1 MTGVSLSSLS
11 IDLEENGDLIITEHF
26 VPELQDL
33 EKIRHFRRSQI
44 SDYPSLAIVLATSRP
59 DGLLKIL
66 SQLEKQS
73 LATFQLFLGIH
84 GYELTA
90 SHHEIIERLEN
101 RRILVNVQ
109 NFEKS
114 ITLGVMLTSLANASS
129 SEFIAKIDDDD
140 IYGPQ
145 YLQDSLDA
153 IIINGADL
161 VGCALNYIY
170 LEKIDLTVRRFNR
183 NGISS
188 VEHWSDWVCGG
199 TILVRNSIG
208 KESGWFGEAKNGV
221 DQFLLTAVSANGGK
235 IWRKYGAGYIYCR
248 SVDGHTFKTA
258 FSEFL
263 ELSIEQNVG
272 IWRNKVFGT

>member
-1 MTGVSLSSLS
+1 MGV
-11 IDLEENGDLIITEHF
+11 IITEHF
-26 VPELQDL
+26 VPELHDL

-44 SDYPSLAIVLATSRP
+44 SEYPSLAIVLASSRP

-66 SQLEKQS
+66 AQLEKQS
-73 LATFQLFLGIH
+73 LATFELFLGIH

-90 SHHEIIERLEN
+90 SHQEIIERLEN
-101 RRILVNVQ
+101 RSILVNVQ
-109 NFEKS
+109 NFENS
-114 ITLGVMLTSLANASS
+114 TTLGVILTILANTSS
-129 SEFIAKIDDDD
+129 NEFIAKIDDDD

-153 IIINGADL
+153 IIINSADV
-161 VGCALNYIY
+161 VGRALNYIY
-170 LEKIDLTVRRFNR
+170 LEKIDLTVRRFNE
-183 NGISS
+183 NENENSISS

-208 KESGWFGEAKNGV
+208 KESGWFGEAENGV
-221 DQFLLTAVSANGGK
+221 DHYLLASVSANGGK
-235 IWRKYGAGYIYCR
+235 IWRTYGAGYIYCR

-258 FSEFL
+258 FSKYL
-263 ELSIEQNVG
+263 ESSIEQHVG